1 MSKIIN
7 QYINQ
12 YIEVYVPEARWQD
25 STVQHIIDSVTALVG
40 GATVTKEDGLYIRMD
55 GITTDEEPIRIVHWD
70 FSRHDYD
77 EVRRRVAFL
86 VDHLFDLGEECVL
99 RKRLLDG
106 NYKAELLYAPPKG
119 PLQHQPPLE
128 LTAPGLH

>member
-1 MSKIIN
+1 MSKI
-7 QYINQ
+7 INQ

-25 STVQHIIDSVTALVG
+25 STVQHIIDSIVALVG
-40 GATVTKEDGLYIRMD
+40 GATVTKADGLYVRKD
-55 GITTDEEPIRIVHWD
+55 GVTVDDEQMRIVHWD

-86 VDHLFDLGEECVL
+86 VEQLLDLGEECVL

-106 NYKAELLYAPPKG
+106 NYKAELIYAPPVV

-128 LTAPGLH
+128 LLAPSVH